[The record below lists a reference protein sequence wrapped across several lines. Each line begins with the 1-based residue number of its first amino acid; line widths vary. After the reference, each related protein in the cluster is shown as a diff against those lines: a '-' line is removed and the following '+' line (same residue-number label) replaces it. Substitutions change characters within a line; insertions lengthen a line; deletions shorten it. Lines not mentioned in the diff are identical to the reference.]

1 MSNTNSDQI
10 RRLQNVVILE
20 GALAELDEPRTGTG
34 RDGINYISLR
44 GAVQCGDSAVYT
56 RSFRAFIKEK
66 KINGEDS
73 KVYKD
78 VVEWLKTATPMT
90 KNAENPTMVR
100 LQGSLSDNVYVNREG
115 TLVEGTEVSVQFF
128 NEFKSYNACL
138 QLEGYIKDIK
148 PEVRGKDD
156 DVHETGR
163 YKMHF
168 ITRDFYGNTLDLK
181 NIIVPADT
189 YKEIEAIGYDE
200 GATVSIN
207 IDWQPSQ
214 VEETPK
220 KKSGGFGKQVDL
232 GSTNGNSYLEMIL
245 VGGSDPYDED
255 SKDALSAKIVRA
267 MMAERN
273 AHIKEVESKGYL
285 GNKGGT
291 ASAGSTATKAGGFGK
306 AKAGSFTTIED
317 DDELPF

>member
-1 MSNTNSDQI
+1 MSNNNSDQI

-20 GALAELDEPRTGTG
+20 GALAELETPRTGVG
-34 RDGINYISLR
+34 SDGVNYISLR
-44 GAVQCGDSAVYT
+44 GAIQCGDSAVYT
-56 RSFRAFIKEK
+56 RSFRSFIKEK
-66 KINGEDS
+66 KQNGEDS

-78 VVEWLKTATPMT
+78 VTEWLKTATPMT
-90 KNAENPTMVR
+90 KDAENPTMVR

-115 TLVEGTEVSVQFF
+115 VLVEGTEVSVQFF
-128 NEFKSYNACL
+128 NKFESYNASL

-156 DVHETGR
+156 DAHETGR

-181 NIIVPADT
+181 NIIIPAET
-189 YKEIEAIGYDE
+189 YEEIQSIGYDE

-207 IDWQPSQ
+207 IDWMPSQ
-214 VEETPK
+214 AEEAPK
-220 KKSGGFGKQVDL
+220 KKSGGFGKQIDL

-255 SKDALSAKIVRA
+255 SKDALSAKIVRS

-273 AHIKEVESKGYL
+273 AHIKEVESKGYM
-285 GNKGGT
+285 GNSNKGT
-291 ASAGSTATKAGGFGK
+291 SGSSTKSGGFGK
-306 AKAGSFTTIED
+306 AKTGSFTAVED
-317 DDELPF
+317 DDNEIPF

>member
-1 MSNTNSDQI
+1 MNNNSDQI

-20 GALAELDEPRTGTG
+20 GALAELEEPRTGTG
-34 RDGINYISLR
+34 KDGINYISLR
-44 GAVQCGDSAVYT
+44 GAVQCGDTGVYT

-66 KINGEDS
+66 KTNGEDS

-115 TLVEGTEVSVQFF
+115 VLVEGTEVSVQFF
-128 NEFKSYNACL
+128 NEFKSFNASL

-156 DVHETGR
+156 DAHETGR

-181 NIIVPADT
+181 NIIVPAET
-189 YKEIEAIGYDE
+189 YDDIQSIGYDE

-207 IDWQPSQ
+207 ID
-214 VEETPK
+214 
-220 KKSGGFGKQVDL
+220 
-232 GSTNGNSYLEMIL
+232 
-245 VGGSDPYDED
+245 
-255 SKDALSAKIVRA
+255 
-267 MMAERN
+267 
-273 AHIKEVESKGYL
+273 
-285 GNKGGT
+285 
-291 ASAGSTATKAGGFGK
+291 
-306 AKAGSFTTIED
+306 
-317 DDELPF
+317 

>member
-1 MSNTNSDQI
+1 MNNNSDQI

-20 GALAELDEPRTGTG
+20 GALAELEEPRTGTG
-34 RDGINYISLR
+34 KDGINYISLR
-44 GAVQCGDSAVYT
+44 GAVQCGDTGVYT

-66 KINGEDS
+66 KTNGEDS

-115 TLVEGTEVSVQFF
+115 VLVEGTEVSVQFF
-128 NEFKSYNACL
+128 NEFKSFNASL

-156 DVHETGR
+156 DAHETGR

-181 NIIVPADT
+181 NIIVPAET
-189 YKEIEAIGYDE
+189 YDDIQSIGYDE

-207 IDWQPSQ
+207 IDWIPSQ
-214 VEETPK
+214 TEEAPK

-232 GSTNGNSYLEMIL
+232 GSTSGNSYLEMIL

-255 SKDALSAKIVRA
+255 SKDALSPKIVRA
-267 MMAERN
+267 MMAERT
-273 AHIKEVESKGYL
+273 AHIKEVEANGYL
-285 GNKGGT
+285 GNSNKSNNAT
-291 ASAGSTATKAGGFGK
+291 PTKAGGFGTAK
-306 AKAGSFTTIED
+306 AKTGSFTTIED